1 MNESYQVAES
11 SKKVLPSNDFS
22 KFEMFLESYNLPS
35 DNIIAT
41 ASERS
46 RMMSILPE
54 FLNSLP
60 DDVKKDARYLSK
72 FVAGSA
78 IGLFDAAL
86 NYVWNEVILNL
97 RKKVIVYGLDYFFES
112 AAGGTIREQYKT
124 EDDLLLIKD
133 IVLIDTC
140 KKLELISD
148 ILHRKLAHILDMRNQ
163 IGASHP
169 NEYSINAFE
178 LLGWLQDCIDGVLK
192 ENISDSAITI
202 KQIIDNAKKNEDL
215 ISKENLEHFENS
227 IKQLSS
233 NMVSNLLNS
242 LFGIFVSPNTTSK
255 ITKENILNLAIITW
269 KYTDDDARYDL
280 GKKLDIYKANL
291 DQYKTQMA
299 ELFFQ
304 KCNGQKYYTEDA
316 KIIKITLLCEQL
328 ENARTSWDNFIYE
341 APIAKEIMNYIK
353 DFDDIPQIR
362 LQNIIS
368 LFLKCRIGKNC
379 SYNNGISQAAKL
391 YYDKFFKLLTEDAIK
406 VVIKILSKKE
416 MECFLIGE
424 YRKTNIIEICNLMN
438 SEMLSDRLQ
447 EILNYIISFKS
458 SFENVFKD
466 TKFKQLSREII

>member
-1 MNESYQVAES
+1 MPDNYQIIEDN
-11 SKKVLPSNDFS
+11 KKMLPSKDFS

-35 DNIIAT
+35 DNIIASS
-41 ASERS
+41 SERN

-54 FLNSLP
+54 FLNTLP

-78 IGLFDAAL
+78 VGLFDAAL
-86 NYVWNEVILNL
+86 NYVWNEVIINL
-97 RKKVIVYGLDYFFES
+97 RKKVIIYGLDYFFES
-112 AAGGTIREQYKT
+112 AIGGTIRDQYKT
-124 EDDLLLIKD
+124 EEDLLLIKD

-148 ILHRKLAHILDMRNQ
+148 ILHRKLSHILDMRNQ

-178 LLGWLQDCIDGVLK
+178 LLGWLQDCIDGVLR
-192 ENISDSAITI
+192 ENISESAITV

-215 ISKENLEHFENS
+215 ILEENLEHFDNS

-255 ITKENILNLAIITW
+255 ITQENILRLAIITW
-269 KYTDDDARYDL
+269 KYTDDDTRYDL

-291 DQYKTQMA
+291 DKHKTEMA
-299 ELFFQ
+299 EFFFQ
-304 KCNGQKYYTEDA
+304 KCHGQKYYTEDA

-328 ENARTSWDNFIYE
+328 ENARTGWDNFVYE
-341 APIAKEIMNYIK
+341 TPIAREIMNYIN

-362 LQNIIS
+362 LQSIIS
-368 LFLKCRIGKNC
+368 VFLRCRIGKDC
-379 SYNNGISQAAKL
+379 SYNNGISQSAKL
-391 YYDKFFKLLTEDAIK
+391 YYDKFFKLLNEDAIK
-406 VVIKILSKKE
+406 LVIKTMTKKE
-416 MECFLIGE
+416 MESFLYGQ
-424 YRKTNIIEICNLMN
+424 YRKFNIIEICNLMN
-438 SEMLSDRLQ
+438 SEMLSDRLK
-447 EILNYIISFKS
+447 EILTYIITFKAP
-458 SFENVFKD
+458 FENVFKD
-466 TKFKQLSREII
+466 AKFRQLSREII